1 MLPKLS
7 PHIGNDNKVTTW
19 KVISPQTT
27 AKFWPHSDGVKG
39 DYVWEASVESK
50 RSLKCKWKGE
60 RERVSAFSSTS
71 LASLFANRLP
81 TPATVDVDAVDDT
94 WTVPFD
100 STTGALKAK
109 AA

>member
-1 MLPKLS
+1 MFERLL
-7 PHIGNDNKVTTW
+7 W
-19 KVISPQTT
+19 K
-27 AKFWPHSDGVKG
+27 AKGV
-39 DYVWEASVESK
+39 WNASEK
-50 RSLKCKWKGE
+50 E